1 MHLGGKN
8 SSFRSKDKNPENT
21 MNPKTVLN
29 TLAFVLTVPLALC
42 VIALV
47 LVWAL
52 VLPFWVHAQL
62 CLWWGHVWGSLIT
75 ATMTFLVNPAL
86 SKSDPRSWLGGV
98 LVFGFLLWLL
108 SWLTVPLFLPIL
120 FQ

>member
-8 SSFRSKDKNPENT
+8 LSFRSKDKNPENT

-75 ATMTFLVNPAL
+75 ATAL
-86 SKSDPRSWLGGV
+86 SKLDPRSWLGEV